1 MKTHGLRLIVL
12 TLFLA
17 LTCLWPGERCQA
29 AESGDGIAF
38 LTLQVT
44 TDTVTLISWQSV
56 PGKLKRLRHQRE
68 TSGLLYEATA
78 AGGEVLWQGSLPN
91 PLIQRFEY
99 EDPDN
104 PGVLK
109 SKLITRDSATVV
121 IRLPADLAAQR
132 ISFWK
137 LRAAASTDGTKTS
150 VRRIDLGT
158 ISWPPDGAE

>member
-1 MKTHGLRLIVL
+1 MKTHNLRLIVL
-12 TLFLA
+12 TLFFA
-17 LTCLWPGERCQA
+17 ITCMWPGERCQA

-38 LTLQVT
+38 LTLRVT
-44 TDTVTLISWQSV
+44 IDTVTLTDWQSV
-56 PGKLKRLRHQRE
+56 PGKLKKLRHQRA
-68 TSGLLYEATA
+68 TSGLLYKATA
-78 AGGEVLWQGSLPN
+78 AGGEVLWQGSVPD

-109 SKLITRDSATVV
+109 AKLVTRDSATVV
-121 IRLPADLAAQR
+121 IRLPANLAVES

-137 LRAAASTDGTKTS
+137 LRAAVLPDGTKTS

-158 ISWPPDGAE
+158 ISWPPDGAK